1 MPNESQ
7 EALVMEPDFDAVE
20 DWNWGSSAA
29 KPSTS
34 NESTW
39 LTHKIQDLEPMA
51 NEWK

>member
-29 KPSTS
+29 KPSPS
-34 NESTW
+34 NECMADT
-39 LTHKIQDLEPMA
+39 QDSGLRA
-51 NEWK
+51 YGQ